1 MSYLQTIL
9 PGKKWELFT
18 PIGFYKHGKTEF
30 FRGFRKQLGQS
41 NDFFR
46 LSEGIKGQVMIA
58 FTLVSFQT
66 AFKVFKDK
74 FPATKSVSR
83 EEVRAGYQLVKT
95 HDRVRRMAD
104 TQEFRFLELPKNR
117 FHPDLLD
124 ELSRFASVSVN
135 LESAVVVFKHLY
147 TERLMMPLN
156 IYIAQCSSF
165 QLEQVLEDY
174 GKAIKELAAANIFPA
189 DMLLKN
195 FGLTRPDALFSRL

>member
-1 MSYLQTIL
+1 VSYLQTIL

-58 FTLVSFQT
+58 FILVSYQT
-66 AFKVFKDK
+66 AFKVIKDK

-83 EEVRAGYQLVKT
+83 EEARAGYQLVKT

-104 TQEFRFLELPKNR
+104 TQEFRFLNYLRTGFTQTCLMNCPVLHRCQSTWNQ
-117 FHPDLLD
+117 LW
-124 ELSRFASVSVN
+124 LSSNSC
-135 LESAVVVFKHLY
+135 LGSL
-147 TERLMMPLN
+147 
-156 IYIAQCSSF
+156 S
-165 QLEQVLEDY
+165 
-174 GKAIKELAAANIFPA
+174 
-189 DMLLKN
+189 
-195 FGLTRPDALFSRL
+195 